1 MPLLFKSL
9 IARFPVACSLI
20 ESTGILYKCRV
31 SGVPEPAHWL
41 VRQLCP
47 SLSNSAVS
55 DFKLIV
61 LNYLWWDYLHY
72 GTRPMIPIR
81 TPPLPPRKPVRH
93 LSAAHYWVTYITLTN
108 NSIYYATFV
117 KNLPTMQETWEDPLQ
132 EGMATR
138 TPVFLPGE
146 SRWTDEP
153 GGLQSMGF
161 QRVGYYWATQHS
173 LITCYLSSSKYFF
186 KFICLDFWLCL
197 VFLVER
203 GLSLIG
209 ASGGYSLVAVHK
221 LLIAVASFV
230 VELRL

>member
-41 VRQLCP
+41 VRQLCS

-72 GTRPMIPIR
+72 GTRPMIPMR

-132 EGMATR
+132 EGMATHSSILAWR
-138 TPVFLPGE
+138 I
-146 SRWTDEP
+146 SMDRWAW
-153 GGLQSMGF
+153 
-161 QRVGYYWATQHS
+161 WA
-173 LITCYLSSSKYFF
+173 
-186 KFICLDFWLCL
+186 
-197 VFLVER
+197 
-203 GLSLIG
+203 
-209 ASGGYSLVAVHK
+209 AVHGVSK
-221 LLIAVASFV
+221 SWILLSNPAQPYNMLSIIFKIFF
-230 VELRL
+230 

>member
-1 MPLLFKSL
+1 
-9 IARFPVACSLI
+9 
-20 ESTGILYKCRV
+20 
-31 SGVPEPAHWL
+31 
-41 VRQLCP
+41 
-47 SLSNSAVS
+47 
-55 DFKLIV
+55 
-61 LNYLWWDYLHY
+61 
-72 GTRPMIPIR
+72 MIPIR

-161 QRVGYYWATQHS
+161 QRVGYY
-173 LITCYLSSSKYFF
+173 
-186 KFICLDFWLCL
+186 
-197 VFLVER
+197 
-203 GLSLIG
+203 
-209 ASGGYSLVAVHK
+209 
-221 LLIAVASFV
+221 
-230 VELRL
+230 